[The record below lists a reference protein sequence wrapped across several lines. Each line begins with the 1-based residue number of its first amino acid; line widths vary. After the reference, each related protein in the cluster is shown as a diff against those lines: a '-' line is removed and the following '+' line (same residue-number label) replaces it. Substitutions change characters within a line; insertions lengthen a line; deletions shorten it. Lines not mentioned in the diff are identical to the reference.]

1 MIRKAGFIL
10 AIACVLLA
18 APSRAHAHFTI
29 TDDLL
34 AESHERP
41 AASTLPG
48 GYHKPGDIRRILL
61 LPTAAAFE
69 GAYLFHPIRGAR
81 MRVRAGD
88 KD

>member
-1 MIRKAGFIL
+1 MTRIAGFIL
-10 AIACVLLA
+10 AVFFVLLA
-18 APSRAHAHFTI
+18 GPSRAHAHLAI

-41 AASTLPG
+41 GGSTLPG

-69 GAYLFHPIRGAR
+69 GAYLFHPIRGP
-81 MRVRAGD
+81 RVRIRAD
-88 KD
+88 EKD